1 MTSICDFAISK
12 FSYWATWHQ
21 NKKASS
27 QVRGAFG
34 FLNPS
39 MPSNDHSGIS
49 PCNISTNGVHFSL
62 DTSLKPQ
69 AVMNTF
75 LCDAVALSIAGSEST
90 DTDALLAIQECECIS
105 GETTSAFKN
114 KICHV
119 THSMEEVW
127 SSTLDNHLLCLS
139 GGFVFQ

>member
-1 MTSICDFAISK
+1 MRLCNLKILLLSYMASKQESKLTSS
-12 FSYWATWHQ
+12 W
-21 NKKASS
+21 
-27 QVRGAFG
+27 RFG

-119 THSMEEVW
+119 THSMEEV
-127 SSTLDNHLLCLS
+127 
-139 GGFVFQ
+139 